1 MARGP
6 KGAAKRC
13 AFPEPGAPKR
23 CAIPKL
29 SQPRGLVGV
38 FFVGFHKLESS
49 DTAWAFA
56 TAHLISR
63 SALLSG
69 TVVAFATARVI
80 ARSALLS
87 ATAVA
92 FATLDTEEGL
102 LVAWG
107 RKILVFH

>member
-38 FFVGFHKLESS
+38 FFVGFNKLESS
-49 DTAWAFA
+49 DTAW
-56 TAHLISR
+56 
-63 SALLSG
+63 
-69 TVVAFATARVI
+69 AFATARVI

-87 ATAVA
+87 ATAVT

-107 RKILVFH
+107 RKILVFR